1 MELFIGFL
9 KEAWNKS
16 FLKSLNDKELYDL
29 YQLSNKKQCVMIH
42 NRKYNIKYYNSKYY
56 IFKINIDDDNLLLK
70 SINEKKGEKTY
81 SIKIKTNRYIANKDI
96 MFNGKCEIT
105 LYHSLNLK
113 TAYETLLAMFEE
125 YAECYVHNWGVA
137 VTTKFNIDIQAYKTN
152 NDKTRMFYYNSRFF
166 YIEEE

>member
-1 MELFIGFL
+1 M
-9 KEAWNKS
+9 
-16 FLKSLNDKELYDL
+16 
-29 YQLSNKKQCVMIH
+29 
-42 NRKYNIKYYNSKYY
+42 
-56 IFKINIDDDNLLLK
+56 FKINIDDDNLLLK
-70 SINEKKGEKTY
+70 SINEKKWEKTY
-81 SIKIKTNRYIANKDI
+81 SIKVKIANKDI

-125 YAECYVHNWGVA
+125 YAECYVHNWGAA